1 VELTATLRTD
11 AGMHAVWDRHHFTG
25 VVDYPTWEAE
35 LLEDEDIERHIAAGH
50 LVPINIRSD
59 GTFVINLR
67 ADEGNSPVLAEDE
80 RARVLA
86 ASDPYR
92 FACSG
97 HVDLSGIEYVVASPS
112 PPSVASADL
121 AAGAYAVRVYLLDWD
136 DLATRTEANPD
147 FVLLVGPAR
156 ADDFRRSVATF

>member
-1 VELTATLRTD
+1 
-11 AGMHAVWDRHHFTG
+11 MHVLWDRHHFTG

-35 LLEDEDIERHIAAGH
+35 LLEDADIERHVAAGH

-59 GTFVINLR
+59 GTFVINVR
-67 ADEGNSPVLAEDE
+67 ADEGHAPVLAADE

-97 HVDLSGIEYVVASPS
+97 HVDLSGIEYVLASPS
-112 PPSVASADL
+112 RTSVASADP
-121 AAGAYAVRVYLLDWD
+121 AAGAYAVRVYLLNWD
-136 DLATRTEANPD
+136 DLATKTEANPD
-147 FVLLVGPAR
+147 FVLLVGPAGTN
-156 ADDFRRSVATF
+156 DFRRSVATF